1 MPERGKENPKTRKG
15 NQMELHDKLNKLYI
29 EIIRL
34 MEEGKWEEANKVSAE
49 ITKLSAELH
58 KRPI

>member
-1 MPERGKENPKTRKG
+1 
-15 NQMELHDKLNKLYI
+15 MELHNKLNELYV
-29 EIIRL
+29 EILHL

>member
-1 MPERGKENPKTRKG
+1 
-15 NQMELHDKLNKLYI
+15 MELHDKLNKLYI
-29 EIIRL
+29 EIIYL
-34 MEEGKWEEANKVSAE
+34 MEEDKWEEANKVSAE